1 MINRTKRKIIMI
13 EYIKTAFANQ
23 YTRATLVGLIVGTA
37 AIPYS
42 TASNNIQPKSNLENK
57 LETSQKIYKITC
69 PEGFTPLKWTLGEGY
84 NVTDKKSKEM
94 YETLNGEGHLP
105 QPGRSTLFLQD
116 FDGNKIIAN
125 VKVTADDEVTNL
137 EEIKQLK
144 ERREKRY
151 NYKQQ

>member
-1 MINRTKRKIIMI
+1 MN
-13 EYIKTAFANQ
+13 EYIKTALANQ
-23 YTRATLVGLIVGTA
+23 YTRAALVGLMVGVA

-42 TASNNIQPKSNLENK
+42 TASNSAPPTTNLEK
-57 LETSQKIYKITC
+57 KVETHKTYKIIC

-84 NVTDKKSKEM
+84 NVTDNKAKEM

-116 FDGNKIIAN
+116 FNGNKIVAN
-125 VKVTADDEVTNL
+125 VKVTEADEVTNP

-151 NYKQQ
+151 NYRQ